1 MSRTIRNEKTKGWL
15 DKLQQQRHD
24 RKQARTLKADPFLF
38 LDSNLEEVTT

>member
-24 RKQARTLKADPFLF
+24 RKQARTLKADPSLF
-38 LDSNLEEVTT
+38 EESYLEELAT